1 MRACDQSCTPVGAFS
16 GGTLCS
22 MVRDR
27 LIYGII
33 AAVVGVIVGVGGVF
47 LGGVLASETKPST
60 DVNSFNGQDGFV
72 QGSVEYGSRDGSGAD
87 NT

>member
-1 MRACDQSCTPVGAFS
+1 
-16 GGTLCS
+16 

-27 LIYGII
+27 LLYGIL
-33 AAVVGVIVGVGGVF
+33 AAVVGVVVGVGGVF

-72 QGSVEYGSRDGSGAD
+72 QGSVEYGSRGGSGSD
-87 NT
+87 NS